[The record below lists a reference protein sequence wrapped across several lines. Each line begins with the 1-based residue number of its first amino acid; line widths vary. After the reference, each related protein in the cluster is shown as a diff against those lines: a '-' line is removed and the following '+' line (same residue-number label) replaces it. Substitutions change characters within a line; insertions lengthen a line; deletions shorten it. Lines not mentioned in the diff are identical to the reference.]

1 MPFEFGPRRGTY
13 VDVTEILN
21 AEKPALSSEE
31 LGHFETLDLIYRSLC
46 TLLYNYVPMS
56 GHPGGSISAGRFM
69 ATLLFDTLN
78 YDLAKPDREDADIIS
93 FAAGHK
99 AMGLYS
105 MWAIRDEVARL
116 AAPELLP
123 ADAKFR
129 LRLEDLLGF
138 RRNPITKTPLFTMFG
153 AKALDGHPTPATPF
167 IRLSTGASG
176 VGVASSLGLAFG
188 AKDYFGANA
197 PLVHIVEGEGGLTP
211 GRVAE
216 VLAGA
221 GTASLGNAIL
231 HLDWNQ
237 ASIDSNRVCRED
249 GLPGDYVQWS
259 PMELFHLHDWNV
271 VYVPD
276 GKDFQQVVAAQ
287 RAALANN
294 NGQPTAVI
302 YRTMKGWHYGI
313 EGKAAHGAGHKLCSD
328 GFCKALADLTGKADM
343 MVPTCEAGKQRCQMG
358 PDGAAIMEECF
369 WESLQI
375 VRKVIEDSRPTVE
388 ALAARL
394 VAARDR
400 LNRLNRHPRSGAPR
414 VEAVYALA
422 GEGASTPAELKLKP
436 GSVTTLR
443 AELGRA
449 LQHLNKASG
458 GAIFA
463 GAADLLGST
472 SVNIVGAGFGDGYWN
487 AAKNPGARLLSIG
500 GICEDGM
507 TGVLSGLS
515 TFGHHI
521 GSGSSYGAFI
531 APLSHIAAR
540 LHAIGAQA
548 KRSVTGQP
556 YRPIFV
562 ICAHAGLKTGE
573 DGPTHAD
580 PQPLQL
586 LQQNFPKGTAITLT
600 PWDPQEIWPL
610 VAAAL
615 AKRPA
620 IIAPFVTRPNE
631 KVLDRAQLGL
641 APAEDAVNGVY
652 LLRKPR
658 GKGEGTIVLQESA
671 AAYAFVEEALPLLD
685 KDGIDLWIYYVSS
698 AELFDLLPAAKQ
710 RSLFPEARAREA
722 MGITG
727 FTLPTLFRWVR
738 SDLGLSM
745 TLHPFRKG
753 HFLGSGQG
761 EMVLAEAGLDGKSQ
775 YKAIKKYVEALKKEG
790 KMAGPVVKAAARTVV
805 RRKARPKATSRK
817 RR

>member
-1 MPFEFGPRRGTY
+1 MAFEFGPRRGTY
-13 VDVTEILN
+13 LDVSETLKVEKAPLSPEEI
-21 AEKPALSSEE
+21 
-31 LGHFETLDLIYRSLC
+31 GHFETLDLIYRSLC

-56 GHPGGSISAGRFM
+56 GHPGGSISSGRFV
-69 ATLLFDTLN
+69 AGLLFDALS

-93 FAAGHK
+93 YAAGHK

-105 MWAIRDEVARL
+105 IWAVRDEIARL
-116 AAPELLP
+116 AAPNLLP
-123 ADAKFR
+123 ADVKYR

-138 RRNPITKTPLFTMFG
+138 RRNPITKTPLFTKFG
-153 AKALDGHPTPATPF
+153 AKALDGHPTPATPH

-188 AKDYFGANA
+188 AKDYFGADS

-216 VLAGA
+216 ALASA

-249 GLPGDYVQWS
+249 GQPGDYVQWS

-271 VYVPD
+271 VFVPD
-276 GKDFQQVVAAQ
+276 GKDFQQIFAAQ
-287 RAALANN
+287 RAALTIG

-302 YRTMKGWHYGI
+302 YRTVKGWQYGI

-328 GFCKALADLTGKADM
+328 GFCKALAELTSMADIM
-343 MVPTCEAGKQRCQMG
+343 LPTCEAGNPLCQKS
-358 PDGAAIMEECF
+358 PAGAALMEECF

-375 VRKVIEDSRPTVE
+375 VRKAIQDSRPAVE

-400 LNRLNRHPRSGAPR
+400 LNRLNRRPRSGAPR
-414 VEAVYALA
+414 VEAVYELA
-422 GEGASTPAELKLKP
+422 AKGPATPADLRLKP
-436 GSVTTLR
+436 GTVTTLR

-449 LQHLNKASG
+449 LQHCNKVSG

-463 GAADLLGST
+463 GSADLLGST
-472 SVNIVGAGFGDGYWN
+472 SVNTVGAGFGDGYWN
-487 AAKNPGARLLSIG
+487 AVKNPGARLLSVG

-507 TGVLSGLS
+507 TGILAGLS

-521 GSGSSYGAFI
+521 GCGSSYGAFI

-548 KRSVTGQP
+548 KHSVTGQP
-556 YRPIFV
+556 FRPIVV

-580 PQPLQL
+580 PQALQL
-586 LQQNFPKGTAITLT
+586 LQENFPKGTAITLT
-600 PWDPQEIWPL
+600 PWDPQETWPL
-610 VAAAL
+610 VSAAL

-620 IIAPFVTRPNE
+620 VIAPFVTRPNE
-631 KVLDRAQLGL
+631 KVLDRAKLGL
-641 APAEDAVNGVY
+641 APFEDAVNGVY
-652 LLRKPR
+652 LLRKPH

-671 AAYAFVEEALPLLD
+671 ATYAFIEEALPLLD
-685 KDGIDLWIYYVSS
+685 KEGLDLWIYYVSS
-698 AELFDLLPAAKQ
+698 AELFDLLPVANQ
-710 RSLFPEARAREA
+710 RRLIPEEHAYQA

-727 FTLPTLFRWVR
+727 FTLPTMFRWVR
-738 SDLGLSM
+738 SDLGRSM
-745 TLHPFRKG
+745 TLHPFSKG

-761 EMVLAEAGLDGKSQ
+761 EVVLAEAGLDGKSQ
-775 YKAIKKYVEALKKEG
+775 FKAIKKYVEALRREG
-790 KMAGPVVKAAARTVV
+790 KVAQPAVKAAGRTGAT
-805 RRKARPKATSRK
+805 RKAQPQTRK
-817 RR
+817 GR